1 MRKLLSLLSSL
12 SIVFVASVQVVPA
25 TYAGNGANVIPTS
38 STVLMTSCPNGWINN
53 GIIAATVAVTSTNIK
68 PVSFATNFYSCYASN
83 DTTTVSATISA
94 GAVTVSVPGNISFPS
109 VIASSSAQDVDVAA

>member
-68 PVSFATNFYSCYASN
+68 PVSFATNFYSCTSPGGN
-83 DTTTVSATISA
+83 IPTSSTVLMTSCPNGWTNNGIIAATV
-94 GAVTVSVPGNISFPS
+94 AVTSTNIKP
-109 VIASSSAQDVDVAA
+109 